1 MWSVGKDLSQASRT
15 PETPAKWEQASVFEA
30 LAMPLFD
37 SLYNFAS
44 WLAANREDTEDLVQE
59 TYLKALRSF
68 RSFEPGTN
76 FKAWMFTIL
85 RNSFYSKCSKVERK
99 ITVTFDSEDEL
110 PPLEF
115 AANPESLLVDR
126 MAAERLWRAIE
137 RLPLGFREVFLLRET
152 EDASYNEIAEILS
165 IPVGTVM
172 SRLARAR
179 TNIRASLRQSTERRP
194 LKTLLRSPQSVTREA
209 SLNEA

>member
-1 MWSVGKDLSQASRT
+1 
-15 PETPAKWEQASVFEA
+15 
-30 LAMPLFD
+30 MPLFD
-37 SLYNFAS
+37 SLCNFAS

-68 RSFEPGTN
+68 QSFEPGTN

-194 LKTLLRSPQSVTREA
+194 LKTLLRSPQSVIREA